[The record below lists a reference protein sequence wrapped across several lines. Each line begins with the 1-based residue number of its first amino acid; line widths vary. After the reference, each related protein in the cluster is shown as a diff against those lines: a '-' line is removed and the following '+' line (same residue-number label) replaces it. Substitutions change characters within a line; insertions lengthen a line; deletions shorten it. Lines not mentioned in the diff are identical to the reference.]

1 MNIGGGEGGSRRDR
15 RGGGRWFRSRSSER
29 SKYLERGEVEEM
41 ELVIGETGEDNLA
54 KGEKNLFIEHHM
66 STDVHPG
73 RHLCPVRRITQRNTG

>member
-1 MNIGGGEGGSRRDR
+1 VEKGEVEETGEVGEDDSVVGVVKGVSTW
-15 RGGGRWFRSRSSER
+15 RGD
-29 SKYLERGEVEEM
+29 EVEEM

-73 RHLCPVRRITQRNTG
+73 RHLSPVRRITQRNTG

>member
-1 MNIGGGEGGSRRDR
+1 MR
-15 RGGGRWFRSRSSER
+15 F
-29 SKYLERGEVEEM
+29 EEM
-41 ELVIGETGEDNLA
+41 ELVIGEKGEENLA